1 MSDLE
6 QRIKERAYRLWEE
19 EGYPEGRDEAHWEL
33 ARELIAIEDSAH
45 LLLRPAPIEGADGP
59 SGEPVEEASVATG
72 GDIPT
77 IVDQGEQQYPPSAP
91 YRSTK

>member
-6 QRIKERAYRLWEE
+6 QRIRERAYRLWEE
-19 EGYPEGRDEAHWEL
+19 EGRQEGSAERCWEL
-33 ARELIAIEDSAH
+33 ARELIAIEDNAH

-59 SGEPVEEASVATG
+59 SGEPIEEASTAVA

-77 IVDQGEQQYPPSAP
+77 MVDQGEQQYPPAAP
-91 YRSTK
+91 ARAK